1 MLKIRTIINKEWA
14 EVFKNRLVLFTVLFM
29 PLLFTLIPLLMLY
42 FTRSSQGS
50 DVLGTLPEQI
60 TNLCQQNG
68 SPDNCF
74 QYYLL
79 SQFIV
84 LFMLLPV
91 IIPVNIAAYSIVGEK
106 TTHSLEPLLATPITT
121 AQLLIGKN
129 LAAALPAILATWVS
143 YTLFALGAYLLTFS
157 VSLIRMILDPLWLI
171 AVLVI
176 GPLLSILAVNFA
188 IMVSSRVTDPRVAEQ
203 LSVVV
208 ILPILLLMFGQIAGI
223 VILNRGLML
232 LLGLGVLVVD
242 AILIPL
248 AINMFQRESILT
260 RWK

>member
-1 MLKIRTIINKEWA
+1 
-14 EVFKNRLVLFTVLFM
+14 
-29 PLLFTLIPLLMLY
+29 
-42 FTRSSQGS
+42 
-50 DVLGTLPEQI
+50 
-60 TNLCQQNG
+60 
-68 SPDNCF
+68 
-74 QYYLL
+74 
-79 SQFIV
+79 
-84 LFMLLPV
+84 
-91 IIPVNIAAYSIVGEK
+91 
-106 TTHSLEPLLATPITT
+106 LLATPITT

-143 YTLFALGAYLLTFS
+143 YTLFAFGAYLLTFS